1 MERRR
6 DPVSAP
12 VPAGARSA
20 AAYIAP
26 PGTAQARWGC
36 PAVTL
41 RRRAP
46 GREGLE
52 AAGGSHRGGPA
63 ADPAGAEG
71 LGGP

>member
-1 MERRR
+1 MEQTR
-6 DPVSAP
+6 DLGGAP

-36 PAVTL
+36 PAATP

-52 AAGGSHRGGPA
+52 AVAAAAGGSRRGG
-63 ADPAGAEG
+63 AGVSSWG
-71 LGGP
+71 